1 MRLKKALSQIKP
13 SEGQR
18 EKIYGDIL
26 DKLEKFSE
34 EPPEE
39 EKETRVVMKKRKIL
53 TSAIAALAAVVI
65 VGGTVYAASP
75 EVREMVRQVITINP
89 IPQCPVE
96 GFSMLSEIGTMLPKN
111 SVQFEDFPFE
121 FETVYAVNAEKTGE
135 NSYAVN
141 NIAYGNGYVIV
152 LCNEDSSG
160 FYFEQGQQGTVNIV
174 ADLSSEFAFDEG
186 ELSEVGYI
194 FDGKAASL
202 FNGRIGEDGVAVDF
216 TAETTGEYEFYI
228 INYCAGLQNYKSI
241 TVENRKSTEEY
252 YEIKHAWGD
261 NAMETAGIEAVKDG
275 VTVTENDFT
284 EFAEGIRTKLVSVTN
299 TGTFVE
305 LLLEFDFD
313 EPDKAES
320 YAIDYLHF
328 TVPED
333 VREQTYSYGCGSLTV
348 SDNGRIYGE
357 VTMDFP
363 RYIPEGKTITLE
375 LNSLSY
381 CPLGVPIENKK
392 IIEGYYSTDFV
403 IGSPV
408 KSYSANIEPTEISWT
423 QPYMGDAVAKMEL
436 SGLSYSPKNVRVDL
450 RMLEDCFVDYDIGY
464 IQAKYFNCTS
474 MFYEH
479 TDGSEFIP
487 IKFKMSDGTLKD
499 VQYSGVH
506 SDAIMEFDMSEFE
519 TDVNVPDENSP
530 AVTTVRSDEKTETKT
545 SAVPK
550 SDNLVRITQDIPNDR
565 PATITFEFWGIMD
578 YTDVEA
584 IVFCGKEIPITE
596 KEF

>member
-1 MRLKKALSQIKP
+1 MRLKRALSQIKP

-26 DKLEKFSE
+26 DKLSE
-34 EPPEE
+34 ETPEE

-53 TSAIAALAAVVI
+53 TSMAAALAAVVI

-75 EVREMVRQVITINP
+75 EVREMVRQVITVNP
-89 IPQCPVE
+89 IPQYPVE
-96 GFSMLSEIGTMLPKN
+96 GFRMLKDIGTVLPKN
-111 SVQFEDFPFE
+111 SVQFEDFPFD

-135 NSYAVN
+135 NSYAVEK
-141 NIAYGNGYVIV
+141 IAYGNGNVIV
-152 LCNEDSSG
+152 LCNEDGSG
-160 FYFEQGQQGTVNIV
+160 FYYEQGQQGTVNIV
-174 ADLSSEFAFDEG
+174 ADLSPDFAFDEG

-194 FDGKAASL
+194 FDGKATSL
-202 FNGRIGEDGVAVDF
+202 FNGRIGEEGMAVDF
-216 TAETTGEYEFYI
+216 TAETAGEYEFYI
-228 INYCAGLQNYKSI
+228 INYSAGLQNYKSI
-241 TVENRKSTEEY
+241 TVENRKSAEEY
-252 YEIKHAWGD
+252 YEIK
-261 NAMETAGIEAVKDG
+261 NAEGNNTASFEAIEDG
-275 VTVTENDFT
+275 VTFTENDFT
-284 EFAEGIRTKLVSVTN
+284 EFAEGIRAKLVSVTN

-313 EPDKAES
+313 EPVTAVE

-328 TVPED
+328 KVPDAVLEK
-333 VREQTYSYGCGSLTV
+333 QLYSYSFGSLTV

-357 VTMDFP
+357 VSLDFTE
-363 RYIPEGKTITLE
+363 YIPEGETITLE

-381 CPLGVPIENKK
+381 CPLGVPIENTK
-392 IIEGYYSTDFV
+392 IIEGNYSTDFV

-436 SGLSYSPKNVRVDL
+436 SGLSYSPKNIRVDL
-450 RMLEDCFVDYDIGY
+450 RMLEDCLVDFEFDPE
-464 IQAKYFNCTS
+464 AKYGTANYLNSTE
-474 MFYEH
+474 MFFDGG
-479 TDGSEFIP
+479 TRKGSEFDP
-487 IKFKMSDGTLKD
+487 IKFKTSDGSLRD

-519 TDVNVPDENSP
+519 TEVNVTDENSP
-530 AVTTVRSDEKTETKT
+530 TVTTVRSDEIAETP
-545 SAVPK
+545 SAPK
-550 SDNLVRITQDIPNDR
+550 NYDRFKWSQDIPNDR
-565 PATITFEFWGIMD
+565 PATVTFEFWGIMD